1 MDARTTQRGR
11 KLLERCAVFS
21 VLDEHQRR
29 ELAGHAEPR
38 SFGANETIFHLGDP
52 GHSMMAIVVGTVR
65 ISLPIPK
72 GREIILGDLASGE
85 LFGEIALLDGKPRS
99 ANATALTKC
108 ELMVL
113 DRRDLLPSLQ
123 RNPIACINLMQ
134 LICARI
140 RRSDERMADIAF
152 YDLPVRLAKTL
163 LRSPAQGRPAKLSL
177 TQRELAEMT
186 GATREN
192 VNRCLREWQ
201 RRGILDLKDRW
212 TIIVKP
218 EALKSLVASI

>member
-1 MDARTTQRGR
+1 MDTRTTERGR
-11 KLLERCAVFS
+11 KLLEGCTIFS
-21 VLDEHQRR
+21 VLDERQRR
-29 ELAGHAEPR
+29 ELAVHAQPR
-38 SFGANETIFHLGDP
+38 SFGTNETIFHLGDP

-65 ISLPIPK
+65 ISLPAPK
-72 GREIILGDLASGE
+72 GREIILGDLSSGE
-85 LFGEIALLDGKPRS
+85 LFGEIAVLDGKSRS
-99 ANATALTKC
+99 ADATALTKC

-113 DRRDLLPSLQ
+113 DRRDLLPFLQ

-134 LICARI
+134 LVCARI

-152 YDLPVRLAKTL
+152 YDLPVRLAKAL
-163 LRSPAQGRPAKLSL
+163 LRSPAQGHPAKLSL

-201 RRGILDLKDRW
+201 RRGILDLKNRW

-218 EALKSLVASI
+218 EALESLIASI